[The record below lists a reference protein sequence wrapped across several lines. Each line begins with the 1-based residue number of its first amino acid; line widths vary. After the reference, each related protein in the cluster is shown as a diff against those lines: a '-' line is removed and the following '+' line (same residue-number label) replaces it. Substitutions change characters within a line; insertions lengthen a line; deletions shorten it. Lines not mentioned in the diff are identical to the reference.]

1 MPMYIAP
8 VKLWL
13 TEDRKR
19 VVEDG
24 DPEMAHLFLA
34 KGHEIPMEEAI
45 RFGLVKK
52 AKVEK
57 AAEPAEDKKASK
69 PADKAVTKP
78 ADKSGRKKA

>member
-1 MPMYIAP
+1 MAMYTAP

-34 KGHEIPMEEAI
+34 AGHQIPEEEAI
-45 RFGLVKK
+45 KFGLVK
-52 AKVEK
+52 
-57 AAEPAEDKKASK
+57 AAAPVADKKA
-69 PADKAVTKP
+69 TKP
-78 ADKSGRKKA
+78 ADKSVKKPADKAKE